1 MGIQGEEAFPLEIGF
16 GLYSADLP
24 SAIPNGYCQEAI
36 NTVCSGESQENRVG
50 FNYVSAV
57 DYFIEQPVT
66 PEHTAFVFCYNDNPA
81 YPVLAWP
88 DGNFICFI
96 RGSARLYS
104 AAYTGDGFM
113 RVNPENSIVTS
124 IANYGTITYFCTNLG
139 IRKIADIPG
148 PPFVPGFNWTSD
160 VINFTSVTTVLTG
173 LYGMITF
180 KDRMW
185 AFKGNTLYFTN
196 AATTTTNP
204 ETWSPVTQAIPVEG
218 PGGSG
223 EILKIIPIG
232 ARLLIFTSNGLYALT
247 VQGEPA
253 SWVFK
258 SLDNRSLSNHRQCA
272 FERNNLIYYVNTLGV
287 YVTDGYEVTKLS
299 SSIDDKFFT
308 AVTGNVRYSLNFL
321 QDGMLLSMSRIF
333 KHTNNQIYY
342 DTTYH
347 QMFYTR
353 LDTIAWSEWNLKNY
367 DTGQTGVFQDYN
379 IATILSSSDSIYSF
393 LSPDPLSFVLPVAG
407 NSSVAVPLAC
417 FLQLCTYDG
426 YLNKVRILA
435 GANGVKQ
442 EPIHIKIRS
451 SYSDFGQSWNISY
464 IKYAFAEVF
473 TSDPNY
479 LFETWWV
486 LDGTTDAQQQLLT
499 VIDGGT
505 PGEGTNLV
513 KITAGFHSRRAG
525 LSIHTILQ
533 SVNSQVKFKNFVAIM
548 HTERREFK
556 EIR

>member
-1 MGIQGEEAFPLEIGF
+1 MPVNGEDAFPLEIGY

-50 FNYVSAV
+50 FNYLTAV
-57 DYFIEQPVT
+57 DYFVLQPVT
-66 PEHTAFVFCYNDNPA
+66 FEHNAFVFCYNDNPD

-88 DGNFICFI
+88 DGNSLCFI
-96 RGSARLYS
+96 RGSARLFAQS
-104 AAYTGDGFM
+104 YTGDGFM

-124 IANYGTITYFCTNLG
+124 VGNYGTITYFCTSIG
-139 IRKIADIPG
+139 IRKITN
-148 PPFVPGFNWTSD
+148 FNWTTD
-160 VINFTSVTTVLTG
+160 VITFTSVTTALQG

-196 AATTTTNP
+196 PATTTALP
-204 ETWSPVTQAIPVEG
+204 ETWSAVTQAIPVEG

-223 EILKIIPIG
+223 EILKITPIG

-253 SWVFK
+253 SWIFK
-258 SLDNRSLSNHRQCA
+258 ALDRRSLGNHRQCA
-272 FERNNLIYYVNTLGV
+272 FERNNLVYYVNTLGV

-299 SSIDDKFFT
+299 AAIDDKFFSS
-308 AVTGNVRYSLNFL
+308 VTGSVRYSINFL
-321 QDGMLLSMSRIF
+321 NDGALLSMSRVF
-333 KHTNNQIYY
+333 KHTDNQIYY
-342 DTTYH
+342 DSAYH
-347 QMFYTR
+347 EMFYTR

-367 DTGQTGVFQDYN
+367 DAAPGVFDGYN
-379 IATILSSSDSIYSF
+379 VATVISTSDSIYSY
-393 LSPDPLSFVLPVAG
+393 LSPDPLSFMLPVVS
-407 NSSVAVPLAC
+407 NSSAASPKTST
-417 FLQLCTYDG
+417 FQLCTYDG
-426 YLNKVRILA
+426 YLNKLRID
-435 GANGVKQ
+435 GTPTGVKQ
-442 EPIHIKIRS
+442 EPLHVKIRS
-451 SYSDFGQSWNISY
+451 SFSDFGQPYNLTY
-464 IKYAFAEVF
+464 LKYAFAEVF

-486 LDGTTDAQQQLLT
+486 LDSTTDAQQSLLT
-499 VIDGGT
+499 VIDGDT

-525 LSIHTILQ
+525 LSIHSVLQ
-533 SVNSQVKFKNFVAIM
+533 SVNSQIKFKNFVAVM

-556 EIR
+556 DIR